1 MNALDAYVTRLR
13 EYESE
18 LVSRGRDQRVWFQ
31 DLLRPPGRCS
41 GQGVTP
47 LVLKENTSV
56 ELGGPRTAGTSF
68 VLCTEDPDQV
78 LDGRIMLIGPDVP
91 ELRQSGGAGV
101 PFGQVV
107 LAAGPGMAAGTYVE
121 LERELQAATRIPGYM
136 VRGGGDRI
144 WARVSAE
151 ACDAGFSF
159 RALGGEM
166 ISHIRGAV
174 AGMEAAEILF
184 ITSGLDDVAEL
195 QSIGSQVR
203 KLSHD
208 LRRQRLKLVAEGIYE
223 CETAVSCEVCPDN
236 PVCAEIR
243 QMVVIRK
250 KGDQAQPITGRPS

>member
-18 LVSRGRDQRVWFQ
+18 LVSRGRDQRIWFR
-31 DLLRPPGRCS
+31 DLLRPPGRSS
-41 GQGVTP
+41 GRGASP
-47 LVLKENTSV
+47 LILKENTAV
-56 ELGGPRTAGTSF
+56 ELGGPRTAGTGF

-78 LDGRIMLIGPDVP
+78 FDGRIMLIGPDVP
-91 ELRQSGGAGV
+91 ELRRPGGRAV

-107 LAAGPGMAAGTYVE
+107 LGAGPGIAAGTYLE
-121 LERELQAATRIPGYM
+121 LERELQAAARIPGYM

-159 RALGGEM
+159 RLLGGEM
-166 ISHIRGAV
+166 ISHIRGTM
-174 AGMEAAEILF
+174 AGIEAAEILF
-184 ITSGLDDVAEL
+184 VTSSLDDVADLER
-195 QSIGSQVR
+195 IGSQVR

-223 CETAVSCEVCPDN
+223 CEAAVSCDVCPDN

-250 KGDQAQPITGRPS
+250 KGDQAQGA